1 MLNILLKRKN
11 DEKYIFHRPVQVI
24 EYEFRKLGINS
35 HMLRH
40 THAVLLLE
48 LDIPI
53 KVISERLGHSFIS
66 TTLSLYSHISLSLKK
81 DLINKLEQIE
91 L

>member
-1 MLNILLKRKN
+1 
-11 DEKYIFHRPVQVI
+11 
-24 EYEFRKLGINS
+24 
-35 HMLRH
+35 MLRH

-91 L
+91 F